1 MNKYLKFEY
10 WNTCD
15 LGNIYYQGGQH
26 FIFYLDADVGE
37 PIHEEVEEGQEN
49 GDGDFI
55 PTYRRQMKRYRI
67 RTGLIPDYLI
77 DAIQR
82 MKLHDHIELTFK
94 SGEIEQIYNVDCE
107 VEWQFEKYAWQGTVT
122 LTFDMDESITVG
134 ACCDNLIIA
143 NPDPDPYWVATDG
156 SDETGTG
163 EYSNPWLTL
172 SYAISQVTTG
182 DTINLK
188 AGTYNIGTQ
197 ISIPVGVSIKGQ
209 GDNTV
214 ILATAALEPMFL
226 LSSIAENTPGNQ
238 TISYIKFDGD
248 MTALHAFSIRRRGNV
263 VFDHITMVDF
273 LYVGI
278 EYCGGSSFTAIPT
291 TYASGNAIRN
301 STITNCC
308 SRRDPGNFGAIRF
321 GGTIGMEIDNCVLT
335 QTGRAVTE
343 NGNLLYLWGATNK
356 ALKFHDNICT
366 KPTTDGVIS
375 GNAGGWNFHIES
387 GYSHGYEIYNN
398 TFVGGVALDLAGG
411 NQVKGD
417 YDYSWYVHDNDFS
430 LSSQITKPTA
440 GTHSPMAM
448 DFERTCEDVIVERN
462 IFRNYPTAINFTT
475 SSSDYIK
482 RRIYF
487 RYNIFRNAGYA
498 DADYAYHIVWQGASD
513 ATGNLAYE
521 MYFYNNVF
529 HANLGRAFFGFL
541 CAYNLNDI
549 YIRNNV
555 FVNAHLNGWMIVPLY
570 CGDLVTLTGAFT
582 GMYIDN
588 NLMYNNANSNNIR
601 YVDGKTMTIV
611 SYADNILGEDPL
623 FVSTTDFHLQAGS
636 PCINAGIDVGLTT
649 DYDGQAVSDP
659 PEIGAYEYQE

>member
-94 SGEIEQIYNVDCE
+94 SGEVEQIYNIDVE
-107 VEWQFEKYAWQGTVT
+107 PEWQFEKYAWQGTVT

-172 SYAISQVTTG
+172 DYAVTQVTTPG
-182 DTINLK
+182 ETINIK

-273 LYVGI
+273 IYTGI
-278 EYCGGSSFTAIPT
+278 EFYGGASFTATPT
-291 TYASGNAIRN
+291 TYASGNVIRY
-301 STITNCC
+301 STISNCS
-308 SRRDPGNFGAIRF
+308 SRRDPQAFGAIRV
-321 GGTIGMEIDNCVLT
+321 GGTIGMDISYNVLT
-335 QTGRAVTE
+335 QTGRPSTE
-343 NGNLLYLWGATNK
+343 NGNLLYLWGSINK
-356 ALKFHDNICT
+356 AFKFHHNICT
-366 KPTTDGVIS
+366 KPSTDGVIS

-387 GYSHGYEIYNN
+387 GSCNGAEIYNN

-440 GTHSPMAM
+440 GTHSPKAM

-549 YIRNNV
+549 YIRNNI

-570 CGDLVTLTGAFT
+570 CGDLVTLTGTFT
-582 GMYIDN
+582 GIYIDN

-623 FVSTTDFHLQAGS
+623 FVSSSDYHIQAGS
-636 PCINAGIDVGLTT
+636 PAINAGMHLGLAYDYAGVAVGN
-649 DYDGQAVSDP
+649 P
-659 PEIGAYEYQE
+659 PEIGAYEY